1 MYGRKDEG
9 NALVVSVLMLLVV
22 VVVVLVVVVVVA
34 VMVETV
40 VVLYSTAGI
49 RVGYWCTG
57 WETMHAVQGYL
68 QVHVMV

>member
-9 NALVVSVLMLLVV
+9 NALVVSFLMLFVV
-22 VVVVLVVVVVVA
+22 VVVVVVVVVA

-40 VVLYSTAGI
+40 VVLYSTVGI

-57 WETMHAVQGYL
+57 WETIHAVQGYL